1 MKKNTYLNFMGTP
14 GNYKF
19 YQAMPNPDNL
29 RGNPDTFSWAMNKGG
44 DGLNASRIG
53 SDYSHFTG
61 EVQDDNWNYGKFYN
75 QDGEDD
81 IPTDMNDV
89 VVDGNA
95 DDEPKWWQIGQWEI
109 WNSNNLTD
117 EQKDE
122 RRQNFWNTATTFLD
136 SFNQGYQQYQ
146 ASNNPMGQQYGP
158 LNMPPNTTTTTTPGN
173 TTTTIV
179 KEGNVGG
186 GDGNKTLLYV
196 LGGLGVVGIIV
207 ALVATGRQAPRRR

>member
-1 MKKNTYLNFMGTP
+1 MEMLM
-14 GNYKF
+14 
-19 YQAMPNPDNL
+19 
-29 RGNPDTFSWAMNKGG
+29 MNQNGG
-44 DGLNASRIG
+44 KL
-53 SDYSHFTG
+53 
-61 EVQDDNWNYGKFYN
+61 
-75 QDGEDD
+75 
-81 IPTDMNDV
+81 
-89 VVDGNA
+89 
-95 DDEPKWWQIGQWEI
+95 
-109 WNSNNLTD
+109 

-122 RRQNFWNTATTFLD
+122 RRQNFWNTVTSFLD

-146 ASNNPMGQQYGP
+146 ASNNPMGEQYGP
-158 LNMPPNTTTTTTPGN
+158 LNMPPNTTTTTNPGN